1 MGSVDR
7 IADCLRPLT
16 GQRRLSAHASL
27 RGILPEIERVLAASG
42 IECGYQP
49 GGGIFAAARYPRQE
63 PVQRQHLDVLRSVGF
78 RETDYRWLSAA
89 ELAERLN
96 IRRPFGAIFTP
107 HIARIQPAALARGL
121 AETVERLG
129 VDIYE
134 QTRAL
139 AIGEDAVQTDRGWV
153 RAPTR
158 IIAVEGFNYE
168 FAALRNRV
176 LPVSSRIL
184 ATAPLNADQ
193 WSAIGLADR
202 EVFSDASPV
211 VTYGQRSVD
220 DRLVFG
226 ARGAYRYGGRPRS
239 DFSGDRRAFEKLH
252 TLLLDCLPQLEGVP
266 ITHRWGGTLG
276 VARGPGPH
284 AIYDPV
290 SGLGTAGGY
299 AGEGVGASNLMA
311 RTLVDLLLKRES
323 ELVGQP
329 WAHRC
334 PLDRPLRRWQP
345 EPLRWLGYQ
354 ATRLAL
360 GAEESVG
367 RREWPA
373 PASRL
378 ASGVNRLLESLR
390 Y

>member
-1 MGSVDR
+1 M
-7 IADCLRPLT
+7 
-16 GQRRLSAHASL
+16 
-27 RGILPEIERVLAASG
+27 
-42 IECGYQP
+42 
-49 GGGIFAAARYPRQE
+49 
-63 PVQRQHLDVLRSVGF
+63 
-78 RETDYRWLSAA
+78 
-89 ELAERLN
+89 
-96 IRRPFGAIFTP
+96 
-107 HIARIQPAALARGL
+107 
-121 AETVERLG
+121 
-129 VDIYE
+129 
-134 QTRAL
+134 
-139 AIGEDAVQTDRGWV
+139 
-153 RAPTR
+153 
-158 IIAVEGFNYE
+158 
-168 FAALRNRV
+168 
-176 LPVSSRIL
+176 
-184 ATAPLNADQ
+184 
-193 WSAIGLADR
+193 
-202 EVFSDASPV
+202 
-211 VTYGQRSVD
+211 
-220 DRLVFG
+220 
-226 ARGAYRYGGRPRS
+226 
-239 DFSGDRRAFEKLH
+239 
-252 TLLLDCLPQLEGVP
+252 P

-299 AGEGVGASNLMA
+299 GGEGVGASNLMA

-323 ELVGQP
+323 DLVGQP

-390 Y
+390 S